1 MEEKELKTMD
11 EKLKNIELQSKKI
24 EDEAVCAAVGG
35 MEEVDIPIQEIHQQI
50 IGDIPLTQG
59 RDLCKGRELS
69 MPRVIS
75 FKDMD
80 DDLGSLL
87 EPHTFTDFKPM

>member
-1 MEEKELKTMD
+1 MD
-11 EKLKNIELQSKKI
+11 EKMKNIELQSKQI

-50 IGDIPLTQG
+50 MGDILLTQG
-59 RDLCKGRELS
+59 CDLSKGRDFCVPS
-69 MPRVIS
+69 VIP

-87 EPHTFTDFKPM
+87 EPHKDFKPM

>member
-35 MEEVDIPIQEIHQQI
+35 MEEVDIPIQEIQKQI
-50 IGDIPLTQG
+50 IGDILLTQG
-59 RDLCKGRELS
+59 RDLS
-69 MPRVIS
+69 MPSVNS

-80 DDLGSLL
+80 DELGSLL
-87 EPHTFTDFKPM
+87 EPHTDFKPM